1 MAGDSVTFLREY
13 CAWSLLLH
21 CKILCCSS
29 CNTVCVDVWC
39 VVAAMHFLLGHGV
52 MYFVVGYVLLDMC
65 CVSESVVI
73 GVMCCV

>member
-1 MAGDSVTFLREY
+1 M
-13 CAWSLLLH
+13 
-21 CKILCCSS
+21 
-29 CNTVCVDVWC
+29 CVDVWC